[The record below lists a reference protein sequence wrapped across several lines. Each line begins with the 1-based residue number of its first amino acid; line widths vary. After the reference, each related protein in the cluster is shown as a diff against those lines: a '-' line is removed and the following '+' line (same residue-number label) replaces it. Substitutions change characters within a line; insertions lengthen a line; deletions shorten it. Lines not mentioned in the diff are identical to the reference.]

1 MQTILAIASLVL
13 FAALVVAFA
22 AILVRASRVVADTRV
37 EDAFRRDAAAIAD
50 RAIDHLGEVAARIDR
65 VRRRLD
71 APASLDEILPAA
83 LEALEGLRAEA
94 TALGPPPSLAPLG
107 ERLADELERAARAA
121 ETVRHGAALMGH
133 TAGRPRELEGE
144 TSIKRGYLNLLHA
157 REALQE
163 LAVDLRS
170 GRVDARRWFS
180 DRHRDRE
187 TPR

>member
-1 MQTILAIASLVL
+1 MQPILAVASLVL
-13 FAALVVAFA
+13 FAALVIAFA
-22 AILVRASRVVADTRV
+22 AILARASRVVADTRV
-37 EDAFRRDAAAIAD
+37 EDAFRRDGAALAD
-50 RAIDHLGEVAARIDR
+50 RAIDHLGEAAARIDR

-71 APASLDEILPAA
+71 PPAALDEILPPA
-83 LEALEGLRAEA
+83 LESLEGLQAEA
-94 TALGPPPSLAPLG
+94 GALEPPPSLAPFR

-121 ETVRHGAALMGH
+121 ETIRHGAVLMGYA
-133 TAGRPRELEGE
+133 AGRPRELEGE

-180 DRHRDRE
+180 DRHRDAE
-187 TPR
+187 TPE

>member
-1 MQTILAIASLVL
+1 MQTILAVASLVL
-13 FAALVVAFA
+13 FAALVIAFA
-22 AILVRASRVVADTRV
+22 AILVRAGRVVADNRV
-37 EDAFRRDAAAIAD
+37 DDAFRRDGAALAD
-50 RAIDHLGEVAARIDR
+50 RAIDHLGEVAGRVDR

-71 APASLDEILPAA
+71 PPDTLDDILPPA

-94 TALGPPPSLAPLG
+94 GGLEPPLPLAPFRD
-107 ERLADELERAARAA
+107 RLADELQRAARAA
-121 ETVRHGAALMGH
+121 ETVQHGAALMGF

-163 LAVDLRS
+163 LSADLRS

-180 DRHRDRE
+180 DRHRRGN
-187 TPR
+187 RAQ